1 MKISNDML
9 FAHPVLASYSDDY
22 REGLFD
28 CDFEVLLDDETVLLD
43 VELAL
48 NCPDIEQLVE
58 NGAAGTGFFLI
69 CPRTYLNRLIEMAP
83 GKATH
88 EFKASHLFG
97 TVQIQPVI
105 WSKEAR
111 PGWRSKH
118 LHEEY
123 SDGVDLPDATVLAVA
138 EEQRFSV
145 DRAQLKPFETIFALA
160 ISDEVPTGQFR
171 IDTGESKIT
180 ILASKETKASIE
192 EMREVGEAGRSV
204 ILNSVYLPAVT
215 EVIRQLGGDDA
226 PFAEQPWYR
235 IFTAKC
241 AAAGIDLEGC
251 VPLDAAQQLLD
262 SPFMRL
268 DGSKEDLFS

>member
-1 MKISNDML
+1 MKLSNDML

-22 REGLFD
+22 RKGLFD
-28 CDFEVLLDDETVLLD
+28 CSFEVLLDDETVILE
-43 VELAL
+43 VELTL
-48 NCPDIEQLVE
+48 NCPDLEQLVE
-58 NGAAGTGFFLI
+58 DGAAGTGFFLI
-69 CPRTYLNRLIEMAP
+69 CPRTYLNRQIEMAP

-111 PGWRSKH
+111 AGWKSQN

-123 SDGVDLPDATVLAVA
+123 SDGVDLPDATVLAVG

-160 ISDEVPTGQFR
+160 VSDEVPTGQFR
-171 IDTGESKIT
+171 IDTGEAKIT
-180 ILASKETKASIE
+180 ILANKETKESIE
-192 EMREVGEAGRSV
+192 EMREVGETGRSV

-215 EVIRQLGGDDA
+215 EVIRQLGGEDA
-226 PFAEQPWYR
+226 PFADKPWFR

-241 AAAGIDLEGC
+241 DAAGINLENC
-251 VPLDAAQQLLD
+251 VPLDAAQQLLN
-262 SPFMRL
+262 SPFIRL
-268 DGSKEDLFS
+268 DGAKEDLFS

>member
-1 MKISNDML
+1 MKLSNDML
-9 FAHPVLASYSDDY
+9 FAHPVLAGYSDDY

-28 CDFEVLLDDETVLLD
+28 CNFEVLLDDETVILE
-43 VELAL
+43 VELTL
-48 NCPDIEQLVE
+48 NCPDLEQLVE
-58 NGAAGTGFFLI
+58 DGAAGTGFFLI
-69 CPRTYLNRLIEMAP
+69 CPRTYLNRQIEMAP

-88 EFKASHLFG
+88 EFKAAHLFG

-111 PGWRSKH
+111 PGWKSKH
-118 LHEEY
+118 LHVEY
-123 SDGVDLPDATVLAVA
+123 NDGVDLPDASVLAVG

-160 ISDEVPTGQFR
+160 ISNEVPPGQFR

-180 ILASKETKASIE
+180 ILANKETKESIE
-192 EMREVGEAGRSV
+192 EMREVGETGRSV

-215 EVIRQLGGDDA
+215 EVIRQLGGEDV
-226 PFAEQPWYR
+226 PFADKPWFR

-241 AAAGIDLEGC
+241 AAAGIKLDNC
-251 VPLDAAQQLLD
+251 VPLDAAQQLLN
-262 SPFMRL
+262 SPFTRI
-268 DGSKEDLFS
+268 DGAKEDLFS

>member
-1 MKISNDML
+1 MKLSNDML

-28 CDFEVLLDDETVLLD
+28 CEFEVLLDDETLILEVDLK
-43 VELAL
+43 L
-48 NCPDIEQLVE
+48 NCPDLEKLVE
-58 NGAAGTGFFLI
+58 DGAAGTGFFLI
-69 CPRTYLNRLIEMAP
+69 CRRTYMNRQIEMAP

-88 EFKASHLFG
+88 EFKASSFFE
-97 TVQIQPVI
+97 TVLIQPVI

-111 PGWRSKH
+111 RGWKSIH

-123 SDGVDLPDATVLAVA
+123 SEGVDLPDATILAVG

-160 ISDEVPTGQFR
+160 ISDEVPTGQIR

-180 ILASKETKASIE
+180 ILANKETKESIE
-192 EMREVGEAGRSV
+192 EMREVGETGRSV

-215 EVIRQLGGDDA
+215 EVIRQLGGEDS
-226 PFAEQPWYR
+226 PFADKPWFR

-241 AAAGIDLEGC
+241 AAAGINLENC
-251 VPLDAAQQLLD
+251 VPLDAAQELLN
-262 SPFMRL
+262 SPFLRL
-268 DGSKEDLFS
+268 DGAKEDLFS

>member
-1 MKISNDML
+1 MKLSDDML

-28 CDFEVLLDDETVLLD
+28 CEFEVLLDDETVILE
-43 VELAL
+43 VELKL
-48 NCPDIEQLVE
+48 NCPDLEQLVE
-58 NGAAGTGFFLI
+58 DGAAGTGFFLI
-69 CPRTYLNRLIEMAP
+69 CPRTYLNRQIEMAP

-88 EFKASHLFG
+88 EFRAASLFG
-97 TVQIQPVI
+97 TVFVQPVI

-111 PGWRSKH
+111 PGWKSKY

-123 SDGVDLPDATVLAVA
+123 GEGVDLPDATILAVG

-160 ISDEVPTGQFR
+160 ISDEVPVGQFK
-171 IDTGESKIT
+171 IDTGEPKIT
-180 ILASKETKASIE
+180 ILANTETKQSIE
-192 EMREVGEAGRSV
+192 EMREVGETGRSV

-241 AAAGIDLEGC
+241 AAAGIDLENC
-251 VPLDAAQQLLD
+251 VPLDAAQKLLN
-262 SPFMRL
+262 SPFLRL
-268 DGSKEDLFS
+268 DGAKEDLFS